1 MSDHTDAPDSKSH
14 PQVDITDLFAFQKPG
29 DPARSIF
36 ILNVNPQAP
45 TRAGDFDPEASY
57 ELKIDTNAD
66 ALPEIA
72 FHVIFS
78 PPDGTRQTATV
89 YRATGDA
96 AREAGP
102 VGDVVVRNATVS
114 L

>member
-14 PQVDITDLFAFQKPG
+14 PQVDITDLFAFQKLE
-29 DPARSIF
+29 DPTKSIL
-36 ILNVNPQAP
+36 ILNVNPRAPEQA
-45 TRAGDFDPEASY
+45 ADFDPEASY

-72 FHVIFS
+72 FHIIFS
-78 PPDGTRQTATV
+78 PSDGTAQTATV

-96 AREAGP
+96 ARGEGP
-102 VGDVVVRNATVS
+102 VGEVI
-114 L
+114 